1 LYDEIEDDQKVLS
14 MLDRELEK
22 QRKLASAITV
32 KMRSVGEIQQV
43 EDLEEANKSDDLK
56 IQLIKTE

>member
-1 LYDEIEDDQKVLS
+1 LDDDIEDDQKVLS

>member
-1 LYDEIEDDQKVLS
+1 MYDEIEDDQKVLS